1 MRRQPRGLREPSGEK
16 GKRGTELTSETCR
29 MRAMSSA
36 SASGTVFSTESYVHI
51 EWAWLTFLAIQV
63 ALAISF
69 LLGIIVQTA
78 VWNVKVL
85 KGSPMAAL
93 FAISAESKAYL
104 EEREQAPLDSSGG
117 SSQGTEM
124 ARKLQNTTCR
134 FRPGERGWTLEVENR
149 GDG

>member
-1 MRRQPRGLREPSGEK
+1 
-16 GKRGTELTSETCR
+16 
-29 MRAMSSA
+29 MSSA
-36 SASGTVFSTESYVHI
+36 SASGTVFATESYVHI

-63 ALAISF
+63 VLAISF

-85 KGSPMAAL
+85 KGSPTAAL
-93 FAISAESKAYL
+93 FAISAEDKAYL
-104 EEREQAPLDSSGG
+104 EEREHAPLDSSGG
-117 SSQGTEM
+117 SGPGAEM

-134 FRPGERGWTLEVENR
+134 FRPGESGWILEVENR

>member
-1 MRRQPRGLREPSGEK
+1 
-16 GKRGTELTSETCR
+16 
-29 MRAMSSA
+29 MSSA
-36 SASGTVFSTESYVHI
+36 SASGTVFATESYVHI

-85 KGSPMAAL
+85 KGSPTAAL
-93 FAISAESKAYL
+93 FALSAESKAYL
-104 EEREQAPLDSSGG
+104 EEEQAPIDSSGG
-117 SSQGTEM
+117 SGQG
-124 ARKLQNTTCR
+124 ARRLQNTTCR

-149 GDG
+149 GDA